1 MSPHGADRVDDALS
15 TIVGERDA
23 GLAPTPIPDSLRFGK
38 CSRSLCVFFRS
49 LKKRCTAKPAPKAGL
64 EHILL
69 EPIAP
74 SIGTVV
80 HGVDLASLS
89 EEEVAYI
96 RQVWL
101 ERKVVFF
108 RNQEHLTHGDMDR
121 LARSFGVTG
130 GTHGEL
136 ENEPGE
142 MTGSVVKKI
151 PGVSRD
157 FPHIVKINSSAGIE
171 NFDAAPG
178 AAGSW
183 HSEVSWARRPP
194 MATMLL
200 ARQVPPVGGDT
211 MFCDAYAMY
220 EGLAPKVKEQC
231 QGLRALHAGAP
242 HHGIWTCEH
251 PVLRTHPE
259 TGGTTLNVS
268 PGFTRRILGVSEEE
282 SQSLLSK
289 LQAQAGAP
297 EYTCRF
303 RWEAGSMAVSTA
315 TVWPSHLAARSSD
328 VRPAANSS
336 TTTAPASTA
345 PSRTFGR
352 TRARSTASRC
362 STGRADGSPSTR
374 RRRGRLWRGA
384 TRSRAAEGGGSAR
397 RRPNERGVHRCDAM
411 QCTPCLFEILTSQWL
426 PCCLSS
432 HRLICQSDAP
442 SASTVAAPLHAIP
455 TLPCPCDGSGYT
467 PPSAH
472 AAWVRS

>member
-1 MSPHGADRVDDALS
+1 M
-15 TIVGERDA
+15 
-23 GLAPTPIPDSLRFGK
+23 
-38 CSRSLCVFFRS
+38 
-49 LKKRCTAKPAPKAGL
+49 
-64 EHILL
+64 
-69 EPIAP
+69 
-74 SIGTVV
+74 
-80 HGVDLASLS
+80 
-89 EEEVAYI
+89 
-96 RQVWL
+96 
-101 ERKVVFF
+101 VFF
-108 RNQEHLTHGDMDR
+108 RNQEHLTHADMDR

-151 PGVSRD
+151 PGVSKE
-157 FPHIVKINSSAGIE
+157 FPHIVSINSSAGIE

-242 HHGIWTCEH
+242 HHGVWTCEH

-297 EYTCRF
+297 EYPCRF

-315 TVWPSHLAARSSD
+315 TVWPSQLAARSSD
-328 VRPAANSS
+328 ADPCCQQFYDNRACQHCAVADFWPHTRTLDRITLLDGACRREPFYETPEGQTVEGGEQNKSGGGRRFGQTSS
-336 TTTAPASTA
+336 E
-345 PSRTFGR
+345 RE
-352 TRARSTASRC
+352 
-362 STGRADGSPSTR
+362 GRAS
-374 RRRGRLWRGA
+374 L
-384 TRSRAAEGGGSAR
+384 
-397 RRPNERGVHRCDAM
+397 
-411 QCTPCLFEILTSQWL
+411 
-426 PCCLSS
+426 
-432 HRLICQSDAP
+432 
-442 SASTVAAPLHAIP
+442 
-455 TLPCPCDGSGYT
+455 
-467 PPSAH
+467 
-472 AAWVRS
+472 

>member
-1 MSPHGADRVDDALS
+1 MSPHGTDRVDDALS

-23 GLAPTPIPDSLRFGK
+23 GLAPTAIPDTLRF
-38 CSRSLCVFFRS
+38 
-49 LKKRCTAKPAPKAGL
+49 AKPGGL
-64 EHILL
+64 GHILL

-89 EEEVAYI
+89 DEEVAYI

-108 RNQEHLTHGDMDR
+108 RNQEHLTHEGMDR

-151 PGVSRD
+151 PGVSKS
-157 FPHIVKINSSAGIE
+157 FPHIVSISSSAGIE

-220 EGLAPKVKEQC
+220 EGLPPKVKEQC

-242 HHGIWTCEH
+242 HHGVWTCEH

-303 RWEAGSMAVSTA
+303 RWEAGSMAFYDNRACQHCAVADFWPHTRTLDRITLLDGA
-315 TVWPSHLAARSSD
+315 CRREPFYETPEGQTVEGSEQRMGGGGRRFGQTSSE
-328 VRPAANSS
+328 RE
-336 TTTAPASTA
+336 
-345 PSRTFGR
+345 
-352 TRARSTASRC
+352 
-362 STGRADGSPSTR
+362 GRAS
-374 RRRGRLWRGA
+374 L
-384 TRSRAAEGGGSAR
+384 
-397 RRPNERGVHRCDAM
+397 
-411 QCTPCLFEILTSQWL
+411 
-426 PCCLSS
+426 
-432 HRLICQSDAP
+432 
-442 SASTVAAPLHAIP
+442 
-455 TLPCPCDGSGYT
+455 
-467 PPSAH
+467 
-472 AAWVRS
+472 